1 MIKNRF
7 DLRDFLSLNS
17 LRHLKAQL
25 NRSINRHMS
34 SFTEVKRT
42 FKEFVNY
49 TSRLEARENRLAWTY
64 VPKVEFLTKS
74 TVKENSITL

>member
-1 MIKNRF
+1 
-7 DLRDFLSLNS
+7 
-17 LRHLKAQL
+17 
-25 NRSINRHMS
+25 MS